1 MQGRLSLYQHEL
13 ISDEVNEVISHQPHW
28 IVRRGN
34 MIFLLILFFLLSLTW
49 FIKYP
54 DVVNASARLVAINPP
69 KLITARSEGRLLK
82 LFVANEQ
89 SVTRDQHLGYI
100 ESTAKY
106 EQVIELQVWINK
118 TIQSTRGDNYDV
130 LVSDP
135 LPNLTD
141 LGELQSGYQ
150 SFENELLE
158 TKQILGGGYY
168 QKKKNA
174 LAKDLQYLTDLKN
187 NTIQQKELLEQDH
200 QLQQKEYKA
209 YESLAKDK
217 VIAPLELNQYKS
229 KLIAKDHGII
239 K

>member
-89 SVTRDQHLGYI
+89 SVTKDQHLGYI

-118 TIQSTRGDNYDV
+118 TIQSTRGE
-130 LVSDP
+130 
-135 LPNLTD
+135 
-141 LGELQSGYQ
+141 GR
-150 SFENELLE
+150 
-158 TKQILGGGYY
+158 
-168 QKKKNA
+168 
-174 LAKDLQYLTDLKN
+174 
-187 NTIQQKELLEQDH
+187 
-200 QLQQKEYKA
+200 QL
-209 YESLAKDK
+209 
-217 VIAPLELNQYKS
+217 
-229 KLIAKDHGII
+229 
-239 K
+239 